1 MEGLSPGSGSLKPR
15 TYIRGEK
22 GRRKTGRQ
30 DWTQEGLVASA
41 TGPFVLLHVPES
53 HPFRGERSQVDVTIY
68 QTNDP
73 YQGEL
78 ASFSFDF
85 WTKELY
91 FSAPVSDR
99 LADLILDAF
108 KQLYRGVKV
117 VGDENEEEP

>member
-1 MEGLSPGSGSLKPR
+1 MSLKSQK
-15 TYIRGEK
+15 YIYRLI
-22 GRRKTGRQ
+22 RRIAHKEQSINDSFYYYGH
-30 DWTQEGLVASA
+30 
-41 TGPFVLLHVPES
+41 FVNLQSGTPDY
-53 HPFRGERSQVDVTIY
+53 VDVTIY

-91 FSAPVSDR
+91 FSNPVSDR

-108 KQLYRGVKV
+108 KQLYRGAKV
-117 VGDENEEEP
+117 VGDENEEYPEEKGGVGE